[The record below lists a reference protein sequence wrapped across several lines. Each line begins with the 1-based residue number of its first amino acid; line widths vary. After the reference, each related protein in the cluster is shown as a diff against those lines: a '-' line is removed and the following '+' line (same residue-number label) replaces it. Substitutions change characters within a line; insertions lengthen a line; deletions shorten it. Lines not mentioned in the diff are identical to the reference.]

1 MDRVPVNPAA
11 VIPGSAISNAV
22 ISAATGDPALAART
36 LAQQA
41 GVDDDIALN
50 SIIAASVGQKDRRI
64 YIGNLPSGAQ
74 PDIIKEFS
82 KWGNYNIFSEAEF

>member
-1 MDRVPVNPAA
+1 LHRDVATGLERVGHSLDARPHAPHITLARA
-11 VIPGSAISNAV
+11 RPR
-22 ISAATGDPALAART
+22 TGDPALAART

-64 YIGNLPSGAQ
+64 YIGNLPAGAQ
-74 PDIIKEFS
+74 PEIIKEFT
-82 KWGNYNIFSEAEF
+82 